1 MPPPAAVPVTLTAAE
16 RKILKKRVRGAKTP
30 YRDRVRAQI
39 VLSAA
44 RGRANA
50 RIAADLGISA
60 DMARKWRGRFAD
72 RGLPGM
78 EDLPRSGR
86 PRRISE
92 ADRAAVVALAC
103 QLPAATGVPL
113 SRWTGPELAAELTAQ
128 GLASAPMSVSSLL
141 RILAENPVKP
151 WQYQSWIYP
160 RDPDFAARAD
170 VILDLYQGFYQG
182 EPLAPGDRILS
193 FDAKPSI
200 QARGRIHQAMPATP
214 GRPVRV
220 EHEYVRHGALALL
233 AGLDVQ
239 TGKVFAS
246 TPKTTGI
253 TPFMDLAGQVMAR
266 PEYKNAPRVFVIV
279 DNGSDHRGKAAADRL
294 RKAHPNAVMIH
305 TPVHASWLNQV
316 EIFFSIIQK
325 KVVSPNDFAGL
336 DQLSSTLLAFVDRY
350 NQTARPFRWK
360 FTAADLTG
368 LLRRISEHEQ
378 AAPARQTDLA
388 TAA

>member
-1 MPPPAAVPVTLTAAE
+1 MPSAAVPVTLTAAE
-16 RKILKKRVRGAKTP
+16 RKTLKKRVRGAKTP
-30 YRDRVRAQI
+30 CRDRLRAQI
-39 VLSAA
+39 VLAAA
-44 RGRANA
+44 RDHGNA

-60 DMARKWRGRFAD
+60 DTARKWRGRFAA
-72 RGLPGM
+72 RGLEGL

-86 PRRISE
+86 PRKISE

-128 GLASAPMSVSSLL
+128 GLVSKPMAVSSVL

-160 RDPDFAARAD
+160 RDPDFEAKAK
-170 VILDLYQGFYQG
+170 VVLDLYQGFYQG
-182 EPLAPGDRILS
+182 EPLGPGDRILS

-200 QARGRIHQAMPATP
+200 QARGRIHATLPAAP
-214 GRPVRV
+214 GRPARV

-233 AGLDVQ
+233 AGLDVH

-246 TPKTTGI
+246 TPQTTGI
-253 TPFMDLAGQVMAR
+253 VPFMDLAGQVMAR

-279 DNGSDHRGKAAADRL
+279 DNGSDHRGQAAVKRL
-294 RKAHPNAVMIH
+294 AAAHPNAIMIH
-305 TPVHASWLNQV
+305 TPVHASWLNQI

-325 KVVSPNDFAGL
+325 KVVSPNDFASL
-336 DQLSSTLLAFVDRY
+336 DQLSETLLAFVDRY
-350 NQTARPFRWK
+350 NQTAKPFNWK
-360 FTAADLTG
+360 FTAADLAD
-368 LLRRISEHEQ
+368 LLRRIGEHEQ
-378 AAPARQTDLA
+378 VTPTHQTGLT